1 MLIQH
6 GINAKFSFVIVA
18 VVVASGETGVFP
30 LRLLFLL
37 LSFKIVLLLLLLLL
51 LLLVIVLLLLML
63 LLLLFGISC
72 YSSCCYC
79 QSVSVTA
86 NVVKIV
92 NDAGLLS

>member
-37 LSFKIVLLLLLLLL
+37 LSFKIVLLLLLL